1 MDTNQKVEWLQ
12 LEFPDLWR
20 DMEGSNHHFNATTL
34 NPYHLEGRV
43 STHTLMV
50 AKIAEL
56 FKEDDIV
63 QWAALLHDIG
73 KPSARIEITE
83 KERARFVQH
92 ESISMFLAIDIL
104 NKTDMSTDDKIM
116 TLRTIAG
123 HSLLFDLVLI
133 EGDDIKLD
141 EKALT
146 LFEGERTFLSYVSRI
161 TRCDTLGRFAKGADA
176 RTKLGE
182 LIVKRTESIVN
193 RLVDKPSVDITKN
206 KLTILCGL
214 PGSGK
219 SSYVETLPKDTIV
232 ISRDNVLESIA
243 SRMNITYNE
252 AFHLQANDKQIKTD
266 IDHEIARVVQA
277 AKSANSNVVIDMT
290 NLSKKSRRRWIGQ
303 FGKHYRVECI
313 LFLTGLSELARRNEI
328 RSQAGKSISDDVYLH
343 MMKSFTLPM
352 YNEGITRIEYRLF
365 EGNANATTH

>member
-12 LEFPDLWR
+12 IEFPKLWS
-20 DMEGSNHHFNATTL
+20 DMENSNHHFNATTL

-56 FKEDDIV
+56 YNEDDIV

-73 KPSARIEITE
+73 KPSARIEIPE
-83 KERARFVQH
+83 KTRARFVQH

-104 NKTDMSTDDKIM
+104 NRTDMSTEDKIM

-133 EGDDIKLD
+133 EDNDLVLD

-146 LFEGERTFLSYVSRI
+146 IFEGERTFLSYVSRI

-182 LIVKRTESIVN
+182 LIVNRTQTIVD
-193 RLVDKPSVDITKN
+193 RLVDKPDINITKN
-206 KLTILCGL
+206 RLTILCGL

-219 SSYVETLPKDTIV
+219 SSYIETLPADTIV
-232 ISRDNVLESIA
+232 ISRDNVLEAIA
-243 SRMNITYNE
+243 ARMNITYNE
-252 AFHLQANDKQIKTD
+252 AFHLQANDKQVKTA
-266 IDHEIARVVQA
+266 IDDEIARVVQS
-277 AKSANSNVVIDMT
+277 AKSTNANVVVDMT

-313 LFLTGLSELARRNEI
+313 LFLTGMSELARRNEI

-352 YNEGITRIEYRLF
+352 YNEGISRIEYRLF
-365 EGNANATTH
+365 EGNTNATTH